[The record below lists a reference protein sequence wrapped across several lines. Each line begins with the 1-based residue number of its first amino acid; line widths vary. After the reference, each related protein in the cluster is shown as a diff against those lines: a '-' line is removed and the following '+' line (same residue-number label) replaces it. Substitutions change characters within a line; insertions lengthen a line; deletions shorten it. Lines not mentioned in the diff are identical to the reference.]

1 MYEWRVT
8 VNCPVRSLDATE
20 EFERRGRFHRRFYV
34 WTTNL
39 SPADAFAEA
48 QRVTEGWPE
57 GTTIVEIEPM
67 GMYVW
72 LSSLA
77 SRLPDESRDVS

>member
-1 MYEWRVT
+1 MYERRVT
-8 VNCPVRSLDATE
+8 VNCPVRSLEATE

-39 SPADAFAEA
+39 SPSDAHAEA
-48 QRVTEGWPE
+48 RRVTEGWPE
-57 GTTIVEIEPM
+57 GTSIVAIDPM

-77 SRLPDESRDVS
+77 SRLPDDNRDVC

>member
-8 VNCPVRSLDATE
+8 VNCPVRSLDASE
-20 EFERRGRFHRRFYV
+20 EFQRRGRFHRHFYV
-34 WTTNL
+34 WTENL
-39 SPADAFAEA
+39 SPAAAHTEA
-48 QRVTEGWPE
+48 IRVTEGWPE
-57 GTTIVEIEPM
+57 GTTIVGIEPM

-77 SRLPDESRDVS
+77 SRLPDHDRDVS

>member
-8 VNCPVRSLDATE
+8 VNCPVRSLDVTE
-20 EFERRGRFHRRFYV
+20 EFERRGRFHRHFYV

-39 SPADAFAEA
+39 SPSDAHAEA
-48 QRVTEGWPE
+48 RRVTEGWPE
-57 GTTIVEIEPM
+57 GTTIVAIDPM

-77 SRLPDESRDVS
+77 SRLPDENRDVC

>member
-8 VNCPVRSLDATE
+8 VNCPVRSLDAAE

-39 SPADAFAEA
+39 SPSEAYAEA

-57 GTTIVEIEPM
+57 GTTIVEIDPV

-77 SRLPDESRDVS
+77 SNLPDENRGVS